1 MHCACGCP
9 AWQNTGQGLSP
20 NGDETATNGAETAVL
35 RAVPFSQDFKG
46 LPQLFRDLMM
56 ELKQWMSLDN
66 LFAAENQAE
75 KVCLMRQ
82 AWDMGKDPL
91 VIMRSSPHAVSC
103 RPQPLVDVTLYA
115 DSETLYAVSCDPHH
129 SWRPTSGDHL
139 SVSREQCGLLMHVPC
154 ELKAR
159 VTAD

>member
-1 MHCACGCP
+1 
-9 AWQNTGQGLSP
+9 
-20 NGDETATNGAETAVL
+20 
-35 RAVPFSQDFKG
+35 
-46 LPQLFRDLMM
+46 MM

-103 RPQPLVDVTLYA
+103 RSQPQVDVTLYA

-129 SWRPTSGDHL
+129 SWPPTSGDNL
-139 SVSREQCGLLMHVPC
+139 SVSLEQCGLLMHVPC

-159 VTAD
+159 VTSH